1 MPAYVAIVIV
11 LWVLV
16 ILLIARSVVNVPTG
30 SAYVVKRLGR
40 VHRVLDPGL
49 HIIVPIVTAVSAK
62 MSTLEQVIEV
72 PTFPGVTSD
81 NVPASVSGALRLR
94 VADPA
99 RAASEVADFRKASIE
114 LATRQW
120 RDALRASNTRDA
132 LKAVEATEEDIRET
146 AAAWGLDVLSA
157 MPLLVIEEETPG
169 SADETAP

>member
-11 LWVLV
+11 LWVVV

-49 HIIVPIVTAVSAK
+49 HIIVPIITTVSAK

-72 PTFPGVTSD
+72 PTFSGVTSD
-81 NVPASVSGALRLR
+81 NAPASVRGALRLR

-99 RAASEVADFRKASIE
+99 RAASEVADFRKAIIE
-114 LATRQW
+114 LATGQW

-132 LKAVEATEEDIRET
+132 LKAVEATEEKIREA
-146 AAAWGLDVLSA
+146 AAAWGLEILSA
-157 MPLLVIEEETPG
+157 MPLLVIEEETPR
-169 SADETAP
+169 SADETAS